1 MRACREAPLKPV
13 TLARRG
19 DCSNSTASTTI
30 DGTLSNWWTK
40 FVTGILL
47 FASIALQQA
56 MIAIARRSAASKAGA
71 KS

>member
-1 MRACREAPLKPV
+1 MPRRPLKP
-13 TLARRG
+13 ARSG
-19 DCSNSTASTTI
+19 DCNNSAAGTTI

-47 FASIALQQA
+47 FAFVALQQA
-56 MIAIARRSAASKAGA
+56 MIAVARRSEVSNAGA